1 MVKLLI
7 LLKLNMNRT
16 IMTMGDKLVAVR
28 RTFKTDTQWINV
40 VINEFG
46 GEVVAKSLGGEK
58 LIRDNTKNL
67 YYLID
72 EIQDVEWEDK

>member
-1 MVKLLI
+1 
-7 LLKLNMNRT
+7 MNRT

>member
-1 MVKLLI
+1 
-7 LLKLNMNRT
+7 MNRT

-46 GEVVAKSLGGEK
+46 GEVVAKALGGEK

>member
-28 RTFKTDTQWINV
+28 RTFKTDTQWINA

-46 GEVVAKSLGGEK
+46 GEVVAKALGGEK

>member
-46 GEVVAKSLGGEK
+46 GEVVAKALGGEK